1 MHSGDVRYL
10 RTNDTSEDQRLLRRP
25 RFVLAG
31 TNSGVGKTTFT
42 LGLMAALQQCG
53 LRVQGYKAGPDYID
67 PSYHTAVTGR
77 VSRNL
82 DTWMLSKEA
91 VMEIYLRSSV
101 DADVSVIEG
110 VMGFYDGKDPKS
122 NAGSTAEL
130 STVLQAPVVLIVN
143 VGKMARSA
151 AAIVKGFQCLDETV
165 HIAGILVNHVG
176 SHNHFELVKDAIEQE
191 CAVPVLGYLP
201 KRTDIQI
208 PGRHLGLI
216 PAIERGELRPLF
228 DSLAEAM
235 EQTVDLDGLLAAARS
250 APDLMDPSPVL
261 FRAPKAEA
269 AGDGGSRHCHRAD
282 NPIKIAIA
290 KDAAFN
296 FYYPE
301 NLELLEHY
309 GAQLLYFS
317 PLAGELIP
325 DEADGLYLG
334 GRFPE
339 EFAGRL
345 SEHQML
351 LEQVHHHIA
360 DGLPTFAECGGYM
373 FLSQSITDLSGSTY
387 PMVGLLPVKVTMQ
400 PRLAALGYR
409 EVTALTDSILFEA
422 GEKARGHE
430 FHYSAAEPVPFAR
443 RQGSRAQRDGIAL
456 TTDRGS
462 SANLDAAYQVTG
474 RFGYKPDGFV
484 WRNMVAGYT
493 HLHFAS
499 NPRMAS
505 RFVASC
511 RNYRENGGSVLSTPG
526 NEGNEVSDRHGGTYD

>member
-1 MHSGDVRYL
+1 M

-42 LGLMAALQQCG
+42 LGLMAALQQRR

-91 VMEIYLRSSV
+91 VMEIYLRSSA

-143 VGKMARSA
+143 VGQMARSA
-151 AAIVKGFQCLDETV
+151 AAIVKGFQRLDETV
-165 HIAGILVNHVG
+165 HIAGVLANHVG
-176 SHNHFELVKDAIEQE
+176 SYNHFELVKEAIEQE
-191 CAVPVLGYLP
+191 CTVPVFGYLP

-208 PGRHLGLI
+208 PDRHLGLI

-228 DSLAEAM
+228 DSLADAM

-250 APDLMDPSPVL
+250 APDLMDRSPVL
-261 FRAPKAEA
+261 FRAPKTEV
-269 AGDGGSRHCHRAD
+269 AGAGGSLHCHHAD
-282 NPIKIAIA
+282 KPIKIAIA
-290 KDAAFN
+290 KDTAFN

-334 GRFPE
+334 GGFPE

-345 SEHQML
+345 SESQTL

-360 DGLPTFAECGGYM
+360 EGLPTFAECGGYM
-373 FLSQSITDLSGSTY
+373 FLSQSITDLGGNTY
-387 PMVGLLPVKVTMQ
+387 SMVGLVPVKVTMQ

-409 EVTALTDSILFEA
+409 EVTALTESILFEA

-430 FHYSAAEPVPFAR
+430 FHYSAAEPAPFALR
-443 RQGSRAQRDGIAL
+443 RDSPVKSDGTAL
-456 TTDRGS
+456 TADGS
-462 SANLDAAYQVTG
+462 YGANPEAAYQVTG
-474 RFGYKPDGFV
+474 RFGHKPDGFV

-499 NPRMAS
+499 NPRMAR

-511 RNYRENGGSVLSTPG
+511 RDYRENGGSVPSTPG